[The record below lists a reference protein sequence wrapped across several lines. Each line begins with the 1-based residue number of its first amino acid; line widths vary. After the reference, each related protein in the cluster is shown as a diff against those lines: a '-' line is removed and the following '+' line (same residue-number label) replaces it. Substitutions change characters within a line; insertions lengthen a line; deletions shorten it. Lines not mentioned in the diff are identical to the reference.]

1 MSKWLSIL
9 SYLIS
14 IITTVILLNS
24 CNTNKLNEDRKV
36 FRYNEYRNVTS
47 LDPAFA
53 KDLRTIWVT
62 NQLFNGLVQM
72 DASME
77 VIPAISKSW
86 EISED
91 GKSYVFSLREDVYF
105 HPHKLFGSDKTRL
118 VNAHDFVYS
127 FDRLKSVQLASPGS
141 WILQNIDSYTAI
153 DTNHFQINLK
163 KPFPAIIQP
172 KPV

>member
-53 KDLRTIWVT
+53 RNPQNIWPI
-62 NQLFNGLVQM
+62 NQIFNGLVQL
-72 DASME
+72 DNDLRI
-77 VIPAISKSW
+77 IPEIANSWTISP
-86 EISED
+86 D
-91 GKSYVFSLREDVYF
+91 GLTYSFNLREDVYF
-105 HPHKLFGSDKTRL
+105 LSSPLFSSKKTRK
-118 VNAHDFVYS
+118 VVAADFVYS
-127 FDRLKSVQLASPGS
+127 FDRLRNKKIASK
-141 WILQNIDSYTAI
+141 T
-153 DTNHFQINLK
+153 
-163 KPFPAIIQP
+163 
-172 KPV
+172 

>member
-53 KDLRTIWVT
+53 RNPQKQQKI
-62 NQLFNGLVQM
+62 QH
-72 DASME
+72 S
-77 VIPAISKSW
+77 
-86 EISED
+86 
-91 GKSYVFSLREDVYF
+91 VF
-105 HPHKLFGSDKTRL
+105 
-118 VNAHDFVYS
+118 
-127 FDRLKSVQLASPGS
+127 
-141 WILQNIDSYTAI
+141 
-153 DTNHFQINLK
+153 
-163 KPFPAIIQP
+163 
-172 KPV
+172 